1 MREPRRKG
9 AADASSSTPI
19 YKERRIGTRYYGGE
33 TPEPKTKKKKYQQP
47 GAMVLAMDS
56 VTMESVTCVSP
67 PVSQPVKF
75 KFPAFLHNGGEK
87 KKTAT
92 QRRLATRTL
101 FT

>member
-33 TPEPKTKKKKYQQP
+33 TPEPKTKKKYQQR

-87 KKTAT
+87 KETAT